1 MTIRFIK
8 QWNGNAPDAIV
19 TMAGAEET
27 RLINL
32 GFAVADLD
40 GQQGPRLVNSEIN
53 DLTGGIE
60 VSVGGNKIRIGDDR
74 PVNSGMPLWNGNTVA
89 SLFTISGQSSAAVT
103 TEATSDGG
111 LRVYTDTADRY
122 IDLVMVLPTP
132 LLIRS
137 AALDVL
143 ANADQNQVSVYFGQ
157 DASFSAATMIAR
169 SLTVSGSV
177 ETHRTG
183 LRQIMWCSG
192 TKSSAW
198 TNSGALDLDTQLFTH
213 ARIRISPSAGKIADA
228 TIYGLRI
235 NPAGR
240 SRIAV
245 ISDDGYSSWVKY
257 GQQIFNRR
265 GIPTAQAIIQST
277 VGLSANYCSLDQLK
291 SFVAAGNECVTHGP
305 GDSQF
310 VTFADRASRI
320 KNVTD
325 TRDYLAANGLIGSKQ
340 AKCYVYPGGKFQA
353 SIGDSSFMDDLI
365 AAGFTF
371 ARTVTRFMGFSADL
385 IKSNKYAAMT
395 VPIIG
400 YIRQSTE
407 AADTQELADTLAS
420 IDYCAQNGIDCVV
433 MLHNVI
439 PAQGVWTW
447 TQTTD
452 ITVDKLVQIADK
464 IVQCRK
470 DYGQEP
476 VLFSSFAP

>member
-1 MTIRFIK
+1 
-8 QWNGNAPDAIV
+8 
-19 TMAGAEET
+19 
-27 RLINL
+27 
-32 GFAVADLD
+32 
-40 GQQGPRLVNSEIN
+40 
-53 DLTGGIE
+53 
-60 VSVGGNKIRIGDDR
+60 
-74 PVNSGMPLWNGNTVA
+74 MPLWAGNPTAV
-89 SLFTISGQSSAAVT
+89 LFTISGQSAAVV
-103 TEATSDGG
+103 TSEITADGG

-122 IDLVMVLPTP
+122 IDLVLVLPMP
-132 LLIRS
+132 SLVRS
-137 AALDVL
+137 AALDAKL
-143 ANADQNQVSVYFGQ
+143 NANQNQVSVYFGQ
-157 DASFSAATMIAR
+157 GASFSPATMIAR
-169 SLTVSGSV
+169 SLNVSGAV

-183 LRQIMWCSG
+183 LREIVWFSG

-213 ARIRISPSAGKIADA
+213 ARIRITPSAGQIADA

-257 GQQIFNRR
+257 AQQIFNRR
-265 GIPTAQAIIQST
+265 GVPTAQAIIQST
-277 VGLSANYCSLDQLK
+277 VGSSANYCTLDQLK
-291 SFVAAGNECVTHGP
+291 AFVAAGNECITHGP

-325 TRDYLAANGLIGSKQ
+325 TRDYLSSNGLIGSQQ
-340 AKCYVYPGGKFQA
+340 AKCYAYPGGKFQA
-353 SIGDSSFMDDLI
+353 SMGDSSFMDDLY
-365 AAGFTF
+365 AAGITF

-385 IKSNKYAAMT
+385 LKNNKYGALT

-407 AADTQELADTLAS
+407 ANDTQELADVIAS
-420 IDYCAQNGIDCVV
+420 IDYCAQNGIDCIV

-439 PAQGVWTW
+439 AAQGVWTW
-447 TQTTD
+447 TQSTD
-452 ITVDKLVQIADK
+452 ITVDKLIQIADK

>member
-1 MTIRFIK
+1 MASPIN
-8 QWNGNAPDAIV
+8 NGNAICAQYDSEGEQIWNPRHDLAGGNVV
-19 TMAGAEET
+19 TT
-27 RLINL
+27 QTNP
-32 GFAVADLD
+32 V
-40 GQQGPRLVNSEIN
+40 
-53 DLTGGIE
+53 TGG
-60 VSVGGNKIRIGDDR
+60 SVFSAGGNTIRIGDDR
-74 PVNSGMPLWNGNTVA
+74 PINVGVPLWTGSPTA
-89 SLFTISGQSSAAVT
+89 GMFSISGQSSAVVT
-103 TEATSDGG
+103 SETTPDGG

-122 IDLVMVLPTP
+122 IDLVLVLQTP
-132 LLIRS
+132 SLVRS
-137 AALDVL
+137 AALDARL
-143 ANADQNQVSVYFGQ
+143 PASQNQVSVYFAQ
-157 DASFSAATMIAR
+157 DASFSASTMIAR
-169 SLTVSGSV
+169 SLTVSGAV

-183 LRQIMWCSG
+183 LREIVWYSG

-198 TNSGALDLDTQLFTH
+198 TNSGALDLDTQPFTH
-213 ARIRISPSAGKIADA
+213 ARIRISPSSGQVADA
-228 TIYGLRI
+228 TIYGLSI

-257 GQQIFNRR
+257 AQQIFNRR
-265 GIPTAQAIIQST
+265 GIPTAQAIIKSA
-277 VGLSANYCSLDQLK
+277 VGSSANYCTLEQLK
-291 SFVAAGNECVTHGP
+291 AFVAAGNECITHGP

-310 VTFADRASRI
+310 VTFPDRESRI
-320 KNVTD
+320 KNVIE
-325 TRDYLAANGLIGSKQ
+325 TRDYLESNGLIGAQQK
-340 AKCYVYPGGKFQA
+340 KCYAYPGGKFQA
-353 SIGDSSFMDDLI
+353 SMGDTSFMDDLN
-365 AAGFTF
+365 AAGITF

-385 IKSNKYAAMT
+385 LRGNKYAALT

-407 AADTQELADTLAS
+407 ANDTTELTDTLTA
-420 IDYCAQNGIDCVV
+420 IEYCAQNGIDCIV

-447 TQTTD
+447 TQSTD